1 MPFTLCTKIERMMN
15 INNQNDHNWRGLA
28 AAMSLSVDEV
38 RQMEKGENGKMKGL
52 FYNMI
57 HTKKTIKDLFD
68 LLKHPAVQRLDVID
82 EIIEDCGLPKEVSEN
97 ESSELDETGLFVC
110 LFYVLKLFM
119 SYFLSHECPNFHC
132 G

>member
-1 MPFTLCTKIERMMN
+1 MPFTLRTKIEWMMN

-38 RQMEKGENGKMKGL
+38 RQMEEGKNGKMKGL

-57 HTKKTIKDLFD
+57 HTKKTIKDLLD

-82 EIIEDCGLPKEVSEN
+82 EIVEGCGLPKEVSEN

-110 LFYVLKLFM
+110 LFVLRTKAVYELLFI
-119 SYFLSHECPNFHC
+119 S
-132 G
+132 